1 MKKLYLLSYSI
12 LNFVIKNLPMTLEE
26 RLGTFVKL
34 NQTLLDLSSAEYN
47 EIITQAAKNN
57 HWFNASNVEQAILGL
72 VHLTEPIKMTS
83 WLTGYET
90 KFVKQKIIGL
100 IMAGNI
106 PLVGF
111 HDLMCIL
118 LSGHKAVIKLSSQDR
133 FLMQWIIQKI
143 CKIEPK
149 FINQINICDQLKNMD
164 AVIATGSNNTARYF
178 DYYFGKYPKIIRK
191 NRTSVAVLSG
201 NETSTELK
209 KLGKDVFTYFGLG
222 CRNVSK
228 ILVPKKYDFS
238 PLLDVWT
245 TFKENTNNFKYQ
257 NNYDYNKSIYLVNGT
272 THLDTGFLLL
282 TESEALTSPISVL
295 YYQHY
300 QSSHDLDQY
309 LLEHQEKIQC
319 VVSGLASKKFI
330 PFGQTQTPEIS
341 DYADGI
347 DVMQFLNTI

>member
-1 MKKLYLLSYSI
+1 MK
-12 LNFVIKNLPMTLEE
+12 LEE
-26 RLGTFVKL
+26 RLNAFVKL
-34 NQTLLDLSSAEYN
+34 NQTLHDLSSTEYT

-57 HWFNASNVEQAILGL
+57 HWFNAPNVEQAILGL
-72 VHLTEPIKMTS
+72 IHLTEPIKMKS
-83 WLTGYET
+83 WLNTYDI
-90 KFVKQKIIGL
+90 KLVKQKTIGL
-100 IMAGNI
+100 IMAGNV

-118 LSGHKAVIKLSSQDR
+118 LSGHKAVIKLSSQDL

-143 CKIEPK
+143 SKIEPK
-149 FINQINICDQLKNMD
+149 FINQINICDQLKDMD

-178 DYYFGKYPKIIRK
+178 DYYFGKYPHIIRK

-201 NETSTELK
+201 NETRTELK

-238 PLLDVWT
+238 TLLNVWKS
-245 TFKENTNNFKYQ
+245 FKKNINNFKYQ
-257 NNYDYNKSIYLVNGT
+257 NNYDYNKSIYLVNGI

-300 QSSHDLDQY
+300 HSSHDLSRY
-309 LLEHQEKIQC
+309 IQENRGKIQC
-319 VVSGLASKKFI
+319 VVSGRASKKFI
-330 PFGQTQTPEIS
+330 PFGQTQIPKIS

-347 DVMQFLNTI
+347 DVMQFLSTI

>member
-1 MKKLYLLSYSI
+1 M
-12 LNFVIKNLPMTLEE
+12 EE

-57 HWFNASNVEQAILGL
+57 HWFNASNVDQAILGL
-72 VHLTEPIKMTS
+72 INLTEPIKMKS
-83 WLTGYET
+83 WLKGYKT
-90 KFVKQKIIGL
+90 KLVKQKIIGL

-106 PLVGF
+106 PLAGF

-118 LSGHKAVIKLSSQDR
+118 LSGHKAVIKLSSQDL

-143 CKIEPK
+143 CKIEPE
-149 FINQINICDQLKNMD
+149 FINQINICDQLKDID

-178 DYYFGKYPKIIRK
+178 DYYFGKYPHIIRK
-191 NRTSVAVLSG
+191 NRTSVAVLTG
-201 NETSTELK
+201 NETCTELK

-228 ILVPKKYDFS
+228 ILVPKKYNFS
-238 PLLDVWT
+238 ILLDVWA
-245 TFKENTNNFKYQ
+245 TFKKNTDNFKYQ
-257 NNYDYNKSIYLVNGT
+257 NNYDYNKSIYLVNGI

-282 TESEALTSPISVL
+282 AESEALTSPISVL

-300 QSSHDLDQY
+300 QSSNDLNKY
-309 LLEHQEKIQC
+309 LHEHQEKIQC

-330 PFGQTQTPEIS
+330 PFGQTQIPEIS

-347 DVMQFLNTI
+347 DVMEFLNTI